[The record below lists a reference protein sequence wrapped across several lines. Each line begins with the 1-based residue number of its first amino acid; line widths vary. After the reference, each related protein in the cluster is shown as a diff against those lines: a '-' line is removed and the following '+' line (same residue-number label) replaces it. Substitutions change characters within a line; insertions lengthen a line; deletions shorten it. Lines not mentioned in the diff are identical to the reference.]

1 VTHQNGQIDKPAQ
14 LQLDGDIGQPD
25 YSTAEL
31 ASLIE
36 ALLLVA
42 SEPPAIDELAASIGV
57 KPTRIQDALD
67 ELASQAEHR
76 GWIVQKHGNR
86 LHLASAPRFASQI
99 SSFLGL
105 EREGKLSAA
114 ALETLAIVAYQQ
126 PVTRSEIEAV
136 RGVDCAGVIATLH
149 ARELVEPV
157 SRLNAVGN
165 PFQYGTTVGFLKLFG
180 LSSLADLPPI
190 GQLEGEDGLALLGMA
205 AAQTDTP
212 EPDEPATDDTEP
224 ETINESGTER

>member
-1 VTHQNGQIDKPAQ
+1 MTHQNGQVDKPAQ
-14 LQLDGDIGQPD
+14 LQLDGDIGEAG
-25 YSTAEL
+25 YSTTEL
-31 ASLIE
+31 AALIE

-42 SEPPAIDELAASIGV
+42 PEPPAIDELAESIGV

-67 ELASQAEHR
+67 ELASRADHR

-86 LHLASAPRFASQI
+86 LHLASAPRFAAQI

-114 ALETLAIVAYQQ
+114 ALETLAIIAYQQ

-165 PFQYGTTVGFLKLFG
+165 PFQYGTTIGFLKLFG

-190 GQLEGEDGLALLGMA
+190 GQLEGEDGLTLLGMA
-205 AAQTDTP
+205 AAKAN
-212 EPDEPATDDTEP
+212 EPDEAEP
-224 ETINESGTER
+224 EGDAADPDADDMEPSA